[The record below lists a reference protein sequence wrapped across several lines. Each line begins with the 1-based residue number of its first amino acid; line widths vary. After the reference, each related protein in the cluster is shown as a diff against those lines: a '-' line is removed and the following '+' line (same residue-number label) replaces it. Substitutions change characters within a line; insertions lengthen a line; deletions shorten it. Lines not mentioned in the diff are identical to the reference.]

1 MSCLSIDF
9 ILIAVFPLGITG
21 AALATGISQSIGG
34 FFPII
39 YFMKKNSSLLNII
52 PTKLEA
58 SPVIR
63 ATSNGAS
70 EFMTNISSSLESMLF
85 NLQLLKYLGENG
97 VVTYGVLMYA
107 QFIFVAIYFGY
118 TVGISSI
125 LITIICR
132 FSSLYLA
139 QLFVGYSKELLEI
152 TIKAF
157 SLYCF
162 TFLFFGLNT
171 MTSAFFTALNNG
183 KISACISFVRTLLFQ
198 TTCILVLPQLFGP
211 DGIWLSTA
219 CAEILALTIS
229 IYFLISR
236 KDEYRY

>member
-1 MSCLSIDF
+1 MARFFMYIVLCLPIDF

-21 AALATGISQSIGG
+21 AALATWISQSIGG

-70 EFMTNISSSLESMLF
+70 EFMTNISSSLGSMLF

-183 KISACISFVRTLLFQ
+183 KISACISFV
-198 TTCILVLPQLFGP
+198 
-211 DGIWLSTA
+211 
-219 CAEILALTIS
+219 
-229 IYFLISR
+229 
-236 KDEYRY
+236 